1 MCTTGTRIDSKVAN
15 LTNAVDLTIDTECVE
30 GWRRRDGLV
39 PYPKDGECS
48 SFRTL
53 AKIKY

>member
-1 MCTTGTRIDSKVAN
+1 MRKDSKVAD
-15 LTNAVDLTIDTECVE
+15 LSNAIDLTIDTECVE

-39 PYPKDGECS
+39 PDPKDGECS